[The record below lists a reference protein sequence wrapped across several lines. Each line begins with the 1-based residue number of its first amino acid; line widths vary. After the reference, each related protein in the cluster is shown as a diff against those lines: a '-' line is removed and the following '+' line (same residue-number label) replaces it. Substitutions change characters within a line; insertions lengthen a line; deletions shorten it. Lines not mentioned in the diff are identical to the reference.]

1 MKKSVKGLL
10 IASAVAS
17 MFSAGCATQQ
27 PAMAKSDKDTAAQVK
42 CGGVNECK
50 GQGQCGGADHDC
62 AGNNAC
68 KGQGW
73 VSLSQADCTAKGG
86 NVIN

>member
-1 MKKSVKGLL
+1 
-10 IASAVAS
+10 
-17 MFSAGCATQQ
+17 MFAAGCASQQ
-27 PAMAKSDKDTAAQVK
+27 PAMHKMDKDMAPSGEQVK

-50 GQGQCGGADHDC
+50 GQGQCGGANHGC
-62 AGNNAC
+62 AGNNEC

-73 VSLSQADCTAKGG
+73 VSLSSADCTAKGG